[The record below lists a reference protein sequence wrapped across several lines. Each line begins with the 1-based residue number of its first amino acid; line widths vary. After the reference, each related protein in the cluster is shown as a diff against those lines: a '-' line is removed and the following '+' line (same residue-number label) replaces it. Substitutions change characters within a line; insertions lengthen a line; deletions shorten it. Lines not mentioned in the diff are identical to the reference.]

1 MFHVKRSDRSRAVE
15 QLRLQ
20 CAEWGIELDVA
31 QLSSLS
37 TFADLLAD
45 YDLANV
51 IGTRD
56 LSTILLDHLVD
67 ALSCLLVP
75 DFHKETSIIDVGTGA
90 GLPGIPLSIA
100 RPDLRV
106 ALLEASEKKSCF
118 LHYVQAALGQ
128 RNLKIVRAR
137 AEEAGNQPQHRGT
150 FALATARALAPLPVV
165 LEYCTPFVH
174 VGGAIIA
181 MKGRLSEEEL
191 GGGVGASYQLGIEL
205 REVRKVKHS
214 VELPP
219 KERRLVIFDKVEDTP
234 AKFPRRLGL
243 AKKRP
248 LGLN

>member
-1 MFHVKRSDRSRAVE
+1 MTVLRAVE

-20 CAEWGIELDVA
+20 CGEWGIELDAA

-37 TFADLLAD
+37 AFAHLLAD

-56 LSTILLDHLVD
+56 LSNILLDHLVD
-67 ALSCLLVP
+67 ALSCLQVP
-75 DFHKETSIIDVGTGA
+75 DLRKETSLIDVGTGA

-106 ALLEASEKKSCF
+106 ALLEASGKKSCF
-118 LHYVQAALGQ
+118 LHYVQAELAQ
-128 RNLKIVRAR
+128 RNLEVVRAR
-137 AEEAGNQPQHRGT
+137 AEEAGNQPQCRGT

-191 GGGVGASYQLGIEL
+191 CGGVRASHQLGVEL
-205 REVRKVKHS
+205 REVRQVKHS
-214 VELPP
+214 VELPQ
-219 KERRLVIFDKVEDTP
+219 KERRLAIFDKVADTP
-234 AKFPRRLGL
+234 AKFPRRAGL

-248 LGLN
+248 LGLK

>member
-1 MFHVKRSDRSRAVE
+1 VTVLREVE

-20 CAEWGIELDVA
+20 CSEWGIELDAA

-37 TFADLLAD
+37 AFAHLLAD

-56 LSTILLDHLVD
+56 LSKILLDHLVD
-67 ALSCLLVP
+67 ALSCLQVP
-75 DFHKETSIIDVGTGA
+75 DLRQETSIIDVGTGA

-106 ALLEASEKKSCF
+106 TLLEASEKKSCF
-118 LHYVQAALGQ
+118 LHYVQAELGQ
-128 RNLKIVRAR
+128 RNLEVVRAR
-137 AEEAGNQPQHRGT
+137 AEEAGHEPLHRGT
-150 FALATARALAPLPVV
+150 FALATARALALLPVV

-191 GGGVGASYQLGIEL
+191 GRGVGASYQLGIEL

-214 VELPP
+214 VGFPQ
-219 KERRLVIFDKVEDTP
+219 KERRLVVFDKVEDTP
-234 AKFPRRLGL
+234 AKFPRRVGL